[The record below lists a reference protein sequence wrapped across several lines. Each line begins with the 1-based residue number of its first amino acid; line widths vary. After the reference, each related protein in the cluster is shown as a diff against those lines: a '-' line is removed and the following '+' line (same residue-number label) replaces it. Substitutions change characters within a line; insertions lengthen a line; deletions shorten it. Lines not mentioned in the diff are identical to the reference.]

1 MPIFNLGYRPWEGK
15 VEPGLERWWV
25 IAETGIRLAWRSMW
39 LRRLLLL
46 AWGPA
51 VFIGL
56 GFFTFERS
64 IKDHL
69 FVGSGLQTG
78 DGSVAALGMVFSR
91 LPNWNVVM
99 TAFAEAMAQDGEL
112 SGARH
117 TAWAWL
123 LLTFFRYPQGVLLI
137 LVVGIVAPPLIAHD
151 LRSKA
156 FLIYFSRP
164 ITTWKYLLG
173 KAGIVCVYL
182 ALISTLPALCL
193 YVLGVLLS
201 PDLGVLRHTWD
212 LPLRILAASAVVMI
226 PTTSLALCY
235 SSLTHESRFA
245 GFGWFVTWGMGW
257 IAYFY
262 LTGGDLEMVVDA
274 PASDRWALV
283 SLYHMLGHVQGWIF
297 GLESF
302 GPPSSVVHSLLIL
315 SILTVV
321 SLAILVRRITAPL
334 QV

>member
-1 MPIFNLGYRPWEGK
+1 MPIYNLGYRPWAGK

-25 IAETGIRLAWRSMW
+25 IAGTGIQLAWRSMW
-39 LRRLLLL
+39 LRRMLLL

-51 VFIGL
+51 ALIGL
-56 GFFTFERS
+56 GFFVFERS
-64 IKDHL
+64 IKENVTL
-69 FVGSGLQTG
+69 NYRVTARASGI
-78 DGSVAALGMVFSR
+78 AAAGMILGR
-91 LPNWNVVM
+91 IPNWEVVAD
-99 TAFAEAMAQDGEL
+99 AFAEALARDGEL

-123 LLTFFRYPQGVLLI
+123 LLTYFRYPQGMLLI
-137 LVVGIVAPPLIAHD
+137 LVVGIVAPPLISRD

-164 ITTWKYLLG
+164 ITVWKYLLG
-173 KAGIVCVYL
+173 KAGVVCAYV
-182 ALISTLPALCL
+182 AVISTLPALCL

-201 PDLGVLRHTWD
+201 PDLSVVWDTWD

-226 PTTSLALCY
+226 PTTSLALCF

-245 GFGWFVTWGMGW
+245 SFGWFVVWGMGW
-257 IAYFY
+257 IAYAN
-262 LTGGDLEMVVDA
+262 LTGGMEWDL
-274 PASDRWALV
+274 ASGDRWTLV

-297 GLESF
+297 GLEPI
-302 GPPSSVVHSLLIL
+302 GPASAVLHSLLVL
-315 SILTVV
+315 AILTVT
-321 SLAILVRRITAPL
+321 SLGIVVYRITAPL